1 MKKTNVGGQTK
12 RRGTDEVIREF
23 KDVHIFFPR
32 GALHRL
38 NRHVFNRE
46 HVGIA
51 KGKGRLTP
59 KGGLVRKPFLQKQHI
74 TLPNARSGHMF
85 VDQGAGLLTSCDA
98 DTKMLIYTSSGCK
111 FKEIIFLFFCNKQA
125 QAQVATLQRF

>member
-1 MKKTNVGGQTK
+1 MKKTKVAGWIK
-12 RRGTDEVIREF
+12 RRGPDEVMENS
-23 KDVHIFFPR
+23 VEFFPR

-38 NRHVFNRE
+38 NRYLFNRE

-59 KGGLVRKPFLQKQHI
+59 KGGLVRKSFLQKQHI
-74 TLPNARSGHMF
+74 TLPDARSGRVF
-85 VDQGAGLLTSCDA
+85 CTLRRWTADLLSA
-98 DTKMLIYTSSGCK
+98 DTKMPIYTSSGCK

-125 QAQVATLQRF
+125 QEQVATLQRF